1 MSLPPKENTTSQQ
14 IAPISVAR
22 VRQLFAQPSHVAES
36 QFLRREIAGR
46 MFERLALIKADPARI
61 VDAGCGEGDDLLGLH
76 QAFPQAALFGIDAS
90 VTMLAAARRAGAQS
104 ASGMQRVL
112 ARLFASR
119 ADAMQGAA
127 LACADFGQLPLP
139 QAGIDLL
146 WSNLALH
153 WHPQAHAVLREWA
166 RVLRTD
172 GLLMFSCFGPD
183 TLRELRDAFAAAG
196 DAADTHVL
204 PFVDLHDYGD
214 MLVAA
219 GFATPVMDMEK
230 LNITYTNIDKLLS
243 DVRALGGNP
252 LLNRDKA
259 LQGRVKWQRF
269 IDALMAMRGPDGK
282 WMLTIEVIYG
292 HAFKPQP
299 RITATGESIIRLDL
313 KRS

>member
-1 MSLPPKENTTSQQ
+1 MSLPPTENDRSQQ

-22 VRQLFAQPSHVAES
+22 VRQLFAQPARVAES

-46 MFERLALIKADPARI
+46 MFERLALIKTHPARI
-61 VDAGCGEGDDLLGLH
+61 LDAGCGEGDDLLGLH
-76 QAFPQAALFGIDAS
+76 QAFPQADLLGIDAS
-90 VTMLAAARRAGAQS
+90 SAMLQQARRAGAQS

-119 ADAMQGAA
+119 AGTMRGAA
-127 LACADFGQLPLP
+127 LSCADFGQLPLP
-139 QAGIDLL
+139 PASIDLL

-153 WHPQAHAVLREWA
+153 WHPQPHAVIREWA

-172 GLLMFSCFGPD
+172 GLLMFCCFGPD
-183 TLRELRDAFAAAG
+183 TLRELRDAFASAFPS
-196 DAADTHVL
+196 DARVL

-230 LNITYTNIDKLLS
+230 LNITYTSIDRLLA

-252 LLNRDKA
+252 LFNRYKG
-259 LQGRVKWQRF
+259 LQARSAWQRF
-269 IDALMAMRGPDGK
+269 VDALMSTRDPDGK
-282 WMLTIEVIYG
+282 FTMTIEIIYG

-299 RITATGESIIRLDL
+299 RTTATGESIIRLDL